1 MALYDDYLNNNN
13 LYSRPSSLMSDVN
26 DYLGANS
33 AKLPIDNTTL
43 GSMAGIS
50 DGSDDVLAKAGGI
63 DPGHKAYG
71 LGSGKTLGGH
81 TSGEDIY
88 GQSSDLISKFASD
101 IGSLDDNQ
109 QGLFKALIEGTHGDM
124 QKGISPE
131 EWAQMFGVSAD
142 YSDRFQGFPMLSSLL
157 EDIQNV
163 YAYGDQERGAQH
175 RAAQEALISE
185 TGGGAPGLRMGKKQ
199 RPEMRRIMGD
209 TLSQNLARVGE
220 SVAGKYSTLISALQ
234 GNMRQGYAAAAEIK
248 QEDPDAGFTNKGY
261 NTAQFQAN
269 SYLSNTPLGARDR
282 NWRPNYYSELST
294 YDKQRFDEW
303 WNQQNFG

>member
-33 AKLPIDNTTL
+33 AKLPIDDTTL
-43 GSMAGIS
+43 GSMAGL
-50 DGSDDVLAKAGGI
+50 GSSVSAKANPAG
-63 DPGHKAYG
+63 DASNVAYG
-71 LGSGKTLGGH
+71 LGSNKFLGQH
-81 TSGEDIY
+81 TPGEDIY

-209 TLSQNLARVGE
+209 TLSQNLSRVSE
-220 SVAGKYSTLISALQ
+220 QVAGKYSTLVSALQ
-234 GNMRQGYAAAAEIK
+234 SNMRQGYAAAAEIK
-248 QEDPDAGFTNKGY
+248 TEDPDAGFSGGFHK
-261 NTAQFQAN
+261 AQFEAN
-269 SYLSNTPLGARDR
+269 SYLSNNPIGARDS
-282 NWRPNYYSELST
+282 NWRPNYYSQLSD

>member
-33 AKLPIDNTTL
+33 AKLPIDDTTL
-43 GSMAGIS
+43 GSMAGL
-50 DGSDDVLAKAGGI
+50 GSSVSAKANPAG
-63 DPGHKAYG
+63 DASNVAYG
-71 LGSGKTLGGH
+71 LGSNKFLGQH
-81 TSGEDIY
+81 TPGEDIY

-131 EWAQMFGVSAD
+131 EWAQMFGVSTD

-185 TGGGAPGLRMGKKQ
+185 TGGGAPGLRMGKKK

-209 TLSQNLARVGE
+209 TLSQNLSRVSE
-220 SVAGKYSTLISALQ
+220 QVAGKYSTLVSALQ
-234 GNMRQGYAAAAEIK
+234 SNMRQGYAAAAEIK
-248 QEDPDAGFTNKGY
+248 TEDPDAGFSGGF

-269 SYLSNTPLGARDR
+269 HYLSNTPTSAVDK
-282 NWRPNYYSELST
+282 NWRPDYYSKLSA

>member
-33 AKLPIDNTTL
+33 AKLPIDDTTL
-43 GSMAGIS
+43 GSMAGI
-50 DGSDDVLAKAGGI
+50 GSSVSAKANPAG
-63 DPGHKAYG
+63 DASNVAYG
-71 LGSGKTLGGH
+71 LGSNKFLGQH
-81 TSGEDIY
+81 TPGEDIY

-131 EWAQMFGVSAD
+131 EWAQMFGVSTD

-185 TGGGAPGLRMGKKQ
+185 TRGGVPGLRMGRKQ
-199 RPEMRRIMGD
+199 RPEIRRIMGD
-209 TLSQNLARVGE
+209 TLSQNMARVSE
-220 SVAGKYSTLISALQ
+220 QVAGKYSTLLSGLQ
-234 GNMRQGYAAAAEIK
+234 SSMRQGYTAAAEIK
-248 QEDPDAGFTNKGY
+248 QQDAGAGTGGPDVGY
-261 NTAQFQAN
+261 NKAIFQAN
-269 SYLSNTPLGARDR
+269 HYLSNTPTSAVDK
-282 NWRPNYYSELST
+282 NWRPAFYNQMLG

-303 WNQQNFG
+303 WNQQTSG

>member
-33 AKLPIDNTTL
+33 AKLPIDDTTL
-43 GSMAGIS
+43 GSMAGL
-50 DGSDDVLAKAGGI
+50 GSSVSAKANPAG
-63 DPGHKAYG
+63 DASNVAYG
-71 LGSGKTLGGH
+71 LGSNKFLGQH
-81 TSGEDIY
+81 TPGEDIY

-131 EWAQMFGVSAD
+131 EWAQMFGVSTD

-163 YAYGDQERGAQH
+163 YAYGDQQRGFERK
-175 RAAQEALISE
+175 AAQEALISE
-185 TGGGAPGLRMGKKQ
+185 TRGGVPGLRMGRKQ

-209 TLSQNLARVGE
+209 TLSQNLSRVSE
-220 SVAGKYSTLISALQ
+220 QVAGKYSALISALQ
-234 GNMRQGYAAAAEIK
+234 SNMRQGYAAAAEIK
-248 QEDPDAGFTNKGY
+248 TEDPDAGFSGGF

-269 SYLSNTPLGARDR
+269 HYLSNTPTSAVDK
-282 NWRPNYYSELST
+282 NWRPDYYSKLSA

>member
-33 AKLPIDNTTL
+33 AKLPIDDTTL
-43 GSMAGIS
+43 GSMAGL
-50 DGSDDVLAKAGGI
+50 GSSVSAKANPAG
-63 DPGHKAYG
+63 DASNVAYG
-71 LGSGKTLGGH
+71 LGSNKFLGQH
-81 TSGEDIY
+81 TPGEDIY

-131 EWAQMFGVSAD
+131 EWAQMFGVSTD

-163 YAYGDQERGAQH
+163 YAYVDQQRGFERK
-175 RAAQEALISE
+175 AAQEALISE
-185 TGGGAPGLRMGKKQ
+185 TRGGVPGLRMGRKQ

-209 TLSQNLARVGE
+209 TLSQNLSRVSE
-220 SVAGKYSTLISALQ
+220 QVAGKYSALVSGLQ
-234 GNMRQGYAAAAEIK
+234 SSMRQGYAAAAEIK
-248 QEDPDAGFTNKGY
+248 TEDPDAGFSGGF

-269 SYLSNTPLGARDR
+269 HYLSNTPTSAVDK
-282 NWRPNYYSELST
+282 NWRPDYYSKLSA

>member
-33 AKLPIDNTTL
+33 AKLPIDDTTL
-43 GSMAGIS
+43 GSMAGL
-50 DGSDDVLAKAGGI
+50 GSSVSAKANPAG
-63 DPGHKAYG
+63 DASNVAYG
-71 LGSGKTLGGH
+71 LGSNKFLGQH
-81 TSGEDIY
+81 TPGEDIY

-131 EWAQMFGVSAD
+131 EWAQMFGVSTD

-163 YAYGDQERGAQH
+163 YAYGDQQRGFERK
-175 RAAQEALISE
+175 AAQEALISE
-185 TGGGAPGLRMGKKQ
+185 TGGGAPGLRMGKKK

-209 TLSQNLARVGE
+209 TLSQNLSRVSE
-220 SVAGKYSTLISALQ
+220 QVAGKYSTLVSGLQ
-234 GNMRQGYAAAAEIK
+234 SSMRQGYAAAAEIK
-248 QEDPDAGFTNKGY
+248 KEDPDAGFSGGFHK
-261 NTAQFQAN
+261 AQFEAN
-269 SYLSNTPLGARDR
+269 HYLSKTPTSAVDK
-282 NWRPNYYSELST
+282 NWRPGYYSKLSD
-294 YDKQRFDEW
+294 YDKQRFDQW
-303 WNQQNFG
+303 WNQQTSG